1 MLKISAVQMA
11 VICLLL
17 FAFRNASAQ
26 GKIELPASS
35 SPPHGFVLF
44 KGNNIA
50 NYPFQ
55 LPAKSDLMLNDGS
68 VKLQASVKNH
78 LLHGFWK
85 SYYHSEQLID
95 MGMLVKGVPDGLWQS
110 WYPNGQLKS
119 VRNYSSDLLERVLE
133 DVLLN
138 HPKLSRFIITER
150 VKKEGRH
157 VLFVLRSSY
166 SYNNNSYKVP
176 SSILELVQSNSFH
189 PSAYHPPFIQSLH
202 HGLYMNYFENGI
214 VKDSGHYKEGLREG
228 LWVQRNNSSGG
239 KWMGMYKHG
248 NRQKEW
254 KYYNT
259 AERLQLIVFFNKKG
273 EEVWRKTFY

>member
-1 MLKISAVQMA
+1 
-11 VICLLL
+11 
-17 FAFRNASAQ
+17 
-26 GKIELPASS
+26 
-35 SPPHGFVLF
+35 
-44 KGNNIA
+44 
-50 NYPFQ
+50 
-55 LPAKSDLMLNDGS
+55 
-68 VKLQASVKNH
+68 
-78 LLHGFWK
+78 
-85 SYYHSEQLID
+85 
-95 MGMLVKGVPDGLWQS
+95 
-110 WYPNGQLKS
+110 
-119 VRNYSSDLLERVLE
+119 
-133 DVLLN
+133 LLN